1 MGDTSG
7 RVVSYPAI
15 SGADGLAVKRSEDDP
30 ASKVPRRM
38 SYQSRKR
45 YTSRADKFK
54 QHMKAYR
61 LAFICAF
68 LIFVVYLAFS
78 WRELYDYFRTFFM

>member
-1 MGDTSG
+1 
-7 RVVSYPAI
+7 
-15 SGADGLAVKRSEDDP
+15 
-30 ASKVPRRM
+30 M

-54 QHMKAYR
+54 KHMKAYR

-68 LIFVVYLAFS
+68 LIFLVYVAFNWTS
-78 WRELYDYFRTFFM
+78 LYDYYRTFFM